1 MRDAA
6 KLECVLRRAG
16 GTVKGRKATG
26 YKAQLI
32 TLISFRLKERGRV
45 ENGNMAT
52 KYVKSCHTQGGGG
65 ILFVT
70 EP

>member
-1 MRDAA
+1 M
-6 KLECVLRRAG
+6 
-16 GTVKGRKATG
+16 KGRKATG

-52 KYVKSCHTQGGGG
+52 KYAKSCHTQGGGG
-65 ILFVT
+65 IYSL
-70 EP
+70 